1 MADDE
6 RKDTPETERG
16 FGTGLREQLKRRRD
30 PQAPATSPAATVN
43 GPASFV
49 VTVEASPTGVA
60 PVTSSESD
68 LLAQLRD
75 ELAEALGRE
84 RDLRTA
90 LAEQVDAYERRLA
103 EELEE
108 ARRATQLDEKA
119 GRLSERESAI
129 AQGERRIAQE
139 RQQLENER
147 RRLSEL
153 RGDVSKEQKQAA
165 EGTRSL
171 ASTKAQLE
179 TREREVAGLENEL
192 QQRSERLAGRED
204 KLGQRERKIETAERD
219 AKTRA
224 HERAVA
230 LDGRESTI

>member
-6 RKDTPETERG
+6 RKDAPETERG
-16 FGTGLREQLKRRRD
+16 FGTGLREQLQRR
-30 PQAPATSPAATVN
+30 QGPATASPATAN

-49 VTVEASPTGVA
+49 VTVEASPALAGAPA
-60 PVTSSESD
+60 PVANDEPD

-84 RDLRTA
+84 RDLRMA

-129 AQGERRIAQE
+129 AQREKRIAQE
-139 RQQLENER
+139 RQQLET
-147 RRLSEL
+147 
-153 RGDVSKEQKQAA
+153 EQK
-165 EGTRSL
+165 
-171 ASTKAQLE
+171 
-179 TREREVAGLENEL
+179 
-192 QQRSERLAGRED
+192 RL
-204 KLGQRERKIETAERD
+204 
-219 AKTRA
+219 
-224 HERAVA
+224 
-230 LDGRESTI
+230 